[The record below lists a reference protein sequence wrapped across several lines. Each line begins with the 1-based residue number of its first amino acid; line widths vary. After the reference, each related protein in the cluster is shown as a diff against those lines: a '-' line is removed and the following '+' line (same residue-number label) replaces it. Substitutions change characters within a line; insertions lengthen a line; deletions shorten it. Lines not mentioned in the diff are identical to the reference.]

1 MITLKCLE
9 CNTSFEAKRTTAKF
23 CSTNCRVRYS
33 KREEVKDDV
42 PVPVFKTK
50 LVIDSSGLKEKP
62 SDEKIAALKAVVEK
76 LNKDFGAGTIMRLG
90 DKPDNN
96 LQVVSSGSLGLDIAL
111 GVGGFPRG
119 RIVEIYGLESSGKTT
134 IAMHA
139 IAEAQ
144 KLGLKCALI
153 DAENSFDPE
162 YATNLKINIDE
173 LFVSQPTCGEEGLE
187 VADRLI
193 ASGGVGVVVI
203 DSVAALIP
211 KAEIEGQMGDNKMG
225 LHARLMSQ
233 ACRKMV
239 ASIAKTNTLC
249 IFINQLR
256 HKIGF
261 VMGNPEITTGG
272 LALQFY
278 SSVRLEVRK
287 SAILKDGEVSVGN
300 KTKVKVAKNKV
311 SPPFKIAEFDIIY
324 GKGVDRLGEIVDI
337 ASAWGI
343 ITKAGT
349 WFSYKESKLGQGRD
363 KAMETLS
370 DNPEMIAEI
379 EKLIYEKM
387 K

>member
-379 EKLIYEKM
+379 EKLIYDKM